1 MQTCLQPTQHI
12 ATVTERDRLLRL
24 VSDEKPL
31 NERTQ
36 SGYECVIGA
45 MLQVIFGS
53 SPAGRRYS
61 VFESQEFLATAIIA
75 HSGEL
80 FGISKRR

>member
-1 MQTCLQPTQHI
+1 
-12 ATVTERDRLLRL
+12 
-24 VSDEKPL
+24 
-31 NERTQ
+31 
-36 SGYECVIGA
+36 